1 MNREQIWLESIVK
14 MHSGHQYGMS
24 SALGATKDKL
34 PVSDSIPAGSTA
46 FDYTT
51 KKVYF
56 FDGVSW
62 NW

>member
-1 MNREQIWLESIVK
+1 MKREKVWLEIISGL
-14 MHSGHQYGMS
+14 HGGHQYGMS
-24 SALGATKDKL
+24 SALGAIKEDL
-34 PVSDSIPAGSTA
+34 PVSNNIPAGSTA

-62 NW
+62 N